1 MVKYSPYLW
10 SFHLQQGLFV
20 TFDVYLSY
28 LSDRSHFMVPLRAVT
43 SVRLPENIFRSNQ
56 NNLILLY
63 GCTWKQRSQHR
74 GGRWCS
80 IDLFYCHSNFVSGKW
95 LWPSPKVK
103 MVTVGN
109 STRDFGTEDSCE
121 QYQRA
126 TFKFVNFPLLKHCW
140 AFPTQT
146 LYCAGCWLR
155 SNTGHLGSS
164 GYFLFVV

>member
-28 LSDRSHFMVPLRAVT
+28 LSDRSHFMAPLRAVT
-43 SVRLPENIFRSNQ
+43 SVRLPENSFRSNQ

-63 GCTWKQRSQHR
+63 GCTWKQRSKHR

-80 IDLFYCHSNFVSGKW
+80 IDLFYCHSNVVSGKW
-95 LWPSPKVK
+95 LWPSPRIK

-109 STRDFGTEDSCE
+109 STRDFGSGGYLWTISESNIQVCE
-121 QYQRA
+121 FSTA
-126 TFKFVNFPLLKHCW
+126 EALLSFSHTDIVLCW
-140 AFPTQT
+140 V
-146 LYCAGCWLR
+146 LVKW
-155 SNTGHLGSS
+155 
-164 GYFLFVV
+164 